1 MDGNG
6 VAPRLD
12 LVLES
17 KWCSSFHPF
26 LQKGVG
32 VETPVG
38 ISVRA
43 FLCGELGLTP
53 AYVEGTVQTIFLN
66 GRAVDDL
73 DAALIENGSTLA
85 LSAAMPGLLGATLR
99 KGSFYAA
106 MRSQISYRPAESSG
120 SGTGRILVKIFNL
133 LLEGAG
139 RILLERGVWVKNED
153 LQELFNN
160 IPEGFWS
167 AIREAK
173 LDGRSITALDLR
185 KMEWGGEEVFL
196 RVKPV
201 DEGQD

>member
-32 VETPVG
+32 VEAPVG

-53 AYVEGTVQTIFLN
+53 EYVETTVQTVFLN

-73 DAALIENGSTLA
+73 DGALIENGSTLA

-99 KGSFYAA
+99 RGGFYAA
-106 MRSQISYRPAESSG
+106 MRSQISYHAPESRG

-139 RILLERGVWVKNED
+139 RVLLERGVWVDSKD
-153 LQELFNN
+153 LEELFRKV
-160 IPEGFWS
+160 PEDFWS
-167 AIREAK
+167 AIRESK

-185 KMEWGGEEVFL
+185 RMEWGGEEVFL
-196 RVKPV
+196 RVNPV
-201 DEGQD
+201 EGQD